1 MVEYYSIQS
10 NEWCELA
17 HLPVAVQGTG
27 AVFLDQQLYV
37 VGGRTK
43 TNYESRAWVCFCSV
57 TMNEFL
63 IICVKTEGREVL
75 FIAWDDVAFLMS
87 QCVAVET

>member
-17 HLPVAVQGTG
+17 RLPLAVEG
-27 AVFLDQQLYV
+27 AGAIFLNRQLYV
-37 VGGRTK
+37 VGGRSK

-57 TMNEFL
+57 TMNEIL
-63 IICVKTEGREVL
+63 IL
-75 FIAWDDVAFLMS
+75 FIIHSVV
-87 QCVAVET
+87 CVMIGP